1 MRELMWFAI
10 GSGSACVLCA
20 YLLPDAYRWP
30 SALTALLLAGI
41 AWLLGRRLDR
51 FAAMAVALLGFA
63 LGVVWFARFDQAY
76 LQPAAALDGVTQGI
90 TIRVTDYSQETN
102 YGTRVE
108 GSITLKERSFR
119 VLAYLDET
127 DPLAPGDQIQGTFR
141 CRVTTADGAE
151 NATYHQGKGI
161 FMLLYQTGKTVRVNH
176 APDTWKDLPAKLRR
190 EIKQLLADC
199 FPADTFPFAQ
209 ALLLGD
215 TGDLGYE
222 TDTDLKIS
230 GIRHVVAVSGLHVS
244 ILFALIS
251 IVTFRKRFLTVLLG
265 LPALLLFAAVAGF
278 TPSVTRACLMSGL
291 LLAATLFQKS
301 YDGPTAL
308 SFAVLVILAGNPL
321 TITNAG
327 FQLSVAS
334 VAGIYLFSP
343 KLRQW
348 LVSLFGD
355 TSRKG
360 KKACFVGWFSGSVS
374 VTLGAMFFTM
384 PLSAMYFGT
393 VSLAGAVTNL
403 LTLWVI
409 SFVFYGLIAVCLLA
423 LVWQSGATLLAAA
436 ISIPIR
442 YVLLLAKGMADL
454 PLAAVYTRS
463 AYISWWLLFV
473 YVLLAVLLISRRKE
487 PWIFVCCV
495 CLGLCAALLAS
506 WVEPLMDDVRLT
518 VLDVGQGQCLLL
530 QSQGRTYMVDCGGD
544 RDTDTADIAAEELL
558 SQGIPRLDGL
568 IITHFDEDH
577 AAAAG
582 NLLSRVDTDLL
593 ILPPEPWELA
603 EHTDAEVVYADRD
616 MTIAWGNAV
625 IHIFAADYEGSGNE
639 KSLCILFDTE
649 KCDILITGD
658 RDMDGEEALL
668 ENPVIADVD
677 VLIAG
682 HHGSKYA
689 TSEALLER
697 TRPETVCISVGL
709 DNPYGHPAP
718 ELLERLASWGCAVYR
733 TDSHGDIV
741 IRR

>member
-308 SFAVLVILAGNPL
+308 SFGRFGHFGWESAYHYQCRISAFCCQCGWDLPVLAKASAVA
-321 TITNAG
+321 
-327 FQLSVAS
+327 
-334 VAGIYLFSP
+334 
-343 KLRQW
+343 
-348 LVSLFGD
+348 
-355 TSRKG
+355 
-360 KKACFVGWFSGSVS
+360 
-374 VTLGAMFFTM
+374 
-384 PLSAMYFGT
+384 
-393 VSLAGAVTNL
+393 
-403 LTLWVI
+403 
-409 SFVFYGLIAVCLLA
+409 CLLIRRH
-423 LVWQSGATLLAAA
+423 QPEGEEGLLCGM
-436 ISIPIR
+436 
-442 YVLLLAKGMADL
+442 VL
-454 PLAAVYTRS
+454 R
-463 AYISWWLLFV
+463 F
-473 YVLLAVLLISRRKE
+473 RFR
-487 PWIFVCCV
+487 
-495 CLGLCAALLAS
+495 
-506 WVEPLMDDVRLT
+506 
-518 VLDVGQGQCLLL
+518 DVGGDVLYHAVKRDVFRHGEPGRRGDEFAHPLGDQLCLL
-530 QSQGRTYMVDCGGD
+530 RFD
-544 RDTDTADIAAEELL
+544 R
-558 SQGIPRLDGL
+558 GL
-568 IITHFDEDH
+568 P
-577 AAAAG
+577 AG
-582 NLLSRVDTDLL
+582 VG
-593 ILPPEPWELA
+593 LA
-603 EHTDAEVVYADRD
+603 ERSDAVGRC
-616 MTIAWGNAV
+616 
-625 IHIFAADYEGSGNE
+625 HI
-639 KSLCILFDTE
+639 
-649 KCDILITGD
+649 
-658 RDMDGEEALL
+658 
-668 ENPVIADVD
+668 
-677 VLIAG
+677 
-682 HHGSKYA
+682 
-689 TSEALLER
+689 
-697 TRPETVCISVGL
+697 
-709 DNPYGHPAP
+709 
-718 ELLERLASWGCAVYR
+718 
-733 TDSHGDIV
+733 DSHPLCSAVGKGNGGSALSGCV
-741 IRR
+741 YPKRLH